1 VLLVYKN
8 EIIAD
13 HTICA
18 DPCVWSCLIHA
29 ERYEK
34 LYVVHEK
41 KVAIGMG
48 SCI

>member
-18 DPCVWSCLIHA
+18 SPCVWPCLSHM

-41 KVAIGMG
+41 KVAIAVG
-48 SCI
+48 SCS